1 MPINDKAVERRRIAR
16 FALAGSIVCGL
27 IGGSAASASAQ
38 ERPAPTAID
47 QDQVVTGVPAPLPE
61 DEAEPAG
68 AAAVAAAIRCE
79 AHAGIGGDGI
89 TYLSYTG
96 SAVDCRPTW
105 TYSFR
110 LRFTTLGGSM
120 LDEHLLQGKSGATSY
135 TLPTHKYFFGTVR
148 PIAGCSVLRIY
159 HSATVGQNLVD
170 NASSCYGGWDRASA
184 E

>member
-1 MPINDKAVERRRIAR
+1 MAINGNVVGRRSIAR
-16 FALAGSIVCGL
+16 FALVGAISCGL
-27 IGGSAASASAQ
+27 IGGASGSASAQ
-38 ERPAPTAID
+38 EGTAPTAID

-61 DEAEPAG
+61 DEAGSVG
-68 AAAVAAAIRCE
+68 AAAVATAIRCQ

-96 SAVDCRPTW
+96 SAVDCHRTW

-110 LRFTTLGGSM
+110 LRFTTLGGTTRA
-120 LDEHLLQGKSGATSY
+120 EHLLEGKKGATSY

-148 PIAGCSVLRIY
+148 PISGCSVLRIY

-170 NASSCYGGWDRASA
+170 SASSCYGGWDRAPA